1 MTSRTRAAFERPAF
15 IRSAASL
22 LLALGLLA
30 TIACGSNG
38 GGDKTTGPTPT
49 ASVEGNYNLRNVDGN
64 RPPVEVYHGPWF
76 DGVNRRFYN
85 QRILVVK
92 NGVINLDDTDRWAM
106 TLDVQV
112 TLDAVT
118 TQQTLAIMGSY
129 EIEGDQ
135 IVFSSFDDDLEL
147 AGTIK
152 KGTISLSMDV
162 GGSEREKAY
171 SFTR

>member
-1 MTSRTRAAFERPAF
+1 MRSQTRAAVARPAF
-15 IRSAASL
+15 IRPVVSRL
-22 LLALGLLA
+22 LTLGLLA
-30 TIACGSNG
+30 TIACGGNG
-38 GGDKTTGPTPT
+38 GGDKTAGPTAT
-49 ASVEGNYNLRNVDGN
+49 VEGNYNLLTVDGN

-76 DGVNRRFYN
+76 DGVNKRFYN
-85 QRILVVK
+85 QRIIVVK

-129 EIEGDQ
+129 EIDGDD
-135 IVFSSFDDDLEL
+135 ILLSSFDVDAEL
-147 AGTIK
+147 AGTIR

>member
-1 MTSRTRAAFERPAF
+1 MRSQTRAALGRPAF
-15 IRSAASL
+15 IRPVVSRL
-22 LLALGLLA
+22 LTLGLLA
-30 TIACGSNG
+30 TIACGGNG
-38 GGDKTTGPTPT
+38 GGDKTTGPTAT
-49 ASVEGNYNLRNVDGN
+49 VEGNYNLLTVDGN

-76 DGVNRRFYN
+76 DGVNKRFYN
-85 QRILVVK
+85 QRIILVK

-118 TQQTLAIMGSY
+118 TQQTLAIMGNY
-129 EIEGDQ
+129 EIDGDEIQ
-135 IVFSSFDDDLEL
+135 LSSFDVDGEL

-162 GGSEREKAY
+162 GGSERAKSY

>member
-1 MTSRTRAAFERPAF
+1 MRSQTFAASERPAF
-15 IRSAASL
+15 IRPVASL
-22 LLALGLLA
+22 LLVVGLLA
-30 TIACGSNG
+30 TIACGGNSG
-38 GGDKTTGPTPT
+38 ADKTTGPTAT
-49 ASVEGNYNLRNVDGN
+49 IEGNYNLRNVDGN
-64 RPPVEVYHGPWF
+64 QLPVEVYHGPWF
-76 DGVNRRFYN
+76 DGVNKRFYN
-85 QRILVVK
+85 QRIIVVK

-129 EIEGDQ
+129 EIDGDE
-135 IVFSSFDDDLEL
+135 IVLSSFDDDTEL

-152 KGTISLSMDV
+152 KGTISLSLDV
-162 GGSEREKAY
+162 GGSERAKAY

>member
-1 MTSRTRAAFERPAF
+1 MRSQIHAASKRPAF
-15 IRSAASL
+15 IRPVASL
-22 LLALGLLA
+22 LFVLGLLA
-30 TIACGSNG
+30 TIACGGNS
-38 GGDKTTGPTPT
+38 GGDKTTGPTAT
-49 ASVEGNYNLRNVDGN
+49 VEGNYNLRNVDGN
-64 RPPVEVYHGPWF
+64 QLPVEVYHGPWF

-85 QRILVVK
+85 QRIIVVK

-129 EIEGDQ
+129 EIDGDE
-135 IVFSSFDDDLEL
+135 IVLSSFDDDTEF

-152 KGTISLSMDV
+152 KGTISLSLDV

>member
-1 MTSRTRAAFERPAF
+1 MTSRTHAAFERPVF

-30 TIACGSNG
+30 TIACGSSG
-38 GGDKTTGPTPT
+38 GGDKATAPGPTAT
-49 ASVEGNYNLRNVDGN
+49 VEGNYNLRNVDGN
-64 RPPVEVYHGPWF
+64 RLPVEVYHGPWF
-76 DGVNRRFYN
+76 DGVNKRFYN
-85 QRILVVK
+85 QMILVVK
-92 NGVINLDDTDRWAM
+92 NGVINLDGTDRWAM
-106 TLDVQV
+106 TLDVQM

-118 TQQTLAIMGSY
+118 TQQTLAVMGTY
-129 EIEGDQ
+129 EIDGDQ
-135 IVFSSFDDDLEL
+135 IVFSSFDDGTEL

-162 GGSEREKAY
+162 GGSEREKGY

>member
-1 MTSRTRAAFERPAF
+1 MTSRKCAAYERPAF
-15 IRSAASL
+15 IRPVGSL
-22 LLALGLLA
+22 LLVLGLLA
-30 TIACGSNG
+30 TIACGGDS
-38 GGDKTTGPTPT
+38 GGDKTTGPTAT
-49 ASVEGNYNLRNVDGN
+49 VEGNYNLRSVEGN
-64 RPPVEVYHGPWF
+64 RLPVEVYHGPWF
-76 DGVNRRFYN
+76 DGVNKRFYN
-85 QRILVVK
+85 QMILVVK

-106 TLDVQV
+106 TLDVQM

-129 EIEGDQ
+129 EIDGEE
-135 IVFSSFDDDLEL
+135 ILFSSFDDDTEL